1 MISTSSCPTEGQSV
15 PGQKWTAVATK
26 LSLAVQLDVKKL
38 LTSIKHKMCHKWK
51 DEFPWLTIREGGK
64 ALGCSLCCNAPNV
77 EGKSQLLTGCTK
89 PKKEPMQKHGASSG
103 YLHGQEVAV
112 QMMTAYFIAKK
123 ELPLSKFLTL
133 MNL

>member
-1 MISTSSCPTEGQSV
+1 MSSTSSCPTEGQSV

-51 DEFPWLTIREGGK
+51 GEFPWLTIREGGK
-64 ALGCSLCCNAPNV
+64 ALGWSLCCNAPNV
-77 EGKSQLLTGCTK
+77 EGKSQFLTGCTK

-103 YLHGQEVAV
+103 YLHGEAAMLAKQEPV
-112 QMMTAYFIAKK
+112 
-123 ELPLSKFLTL
+123 P
-133 MNL
+133 